1 MAIFRIEKKN
11 NYTVMSNHHLVNKEL
26 SLKAKGLMSYML
38 TRPDDWDFT
47 LVDLA
52 KRNKECRDTIGDI
65 VKELEKFGYVER
77 HRIRDSKGHFQET
90 EYIVHEEP
98 MRKKPTLDNSALDNP
113 AQENSALLNTEKLN
127 TEIPNTENNNYQ
139 SNLIV
144 ENEIPSPREED
155 EKDKIDLNNRSYDYW
170 KQLIHQNIEYESLQ
184 VTYAEEIKFI
194 DEIVEIMAEILSSQK
209 QYEYIGGTKHDLNLV
224 KDRFLKIDYS
234 KIQYVVESFNKISK
248 EKEIKNIKQYL
259 KSVIF
264 NAPITIDAY
273 YTAKVNNLMPWI
285 KR

>member
-65 VKELEKFGYVER
+65 VKELERFGYVER

-144 ENEIPSPREED
+144 ENEIPFPMERD
-155 EKDKIDLNNRSYDYW
+155 EKEKIDFNNRSYDYW
-170 KQLIHQNIEYESLQ
+170 KTIIQKRIDYESLEI
-184 VTYAEEIKFI
+184 TYKDELKMINEII
-194 DEIVEIMAEILSSQK
+194 EIMTEVMMSSKTIDFVNGSNKPMQL
-209 QYEYIGGTKHDLNLV
+209 I
-224 KDRFLKIDYS
+224 KDRYMQIEYQH
-234 KIQYVVESFNKISK
+234 IQYILECYNKTTK
-248 EKEIKNIKQYL
+248 EREVRNIKQYL
-259 KSVIF
+259 KSILF
-264 NAPITIDAY
+264 NAPITIDSY
-273 YTAKVNNLMPWI
+273 YTAKVNNLMPW
-285 KR
+285 R